1 MNRLFRNSQEAL
13 IFAFNFSSAQY
24 GISEMAR
31 LAGPMASSG
40 KGLVG
45 VDGAGQAGMI
55 MKKVDDLDRYHRA
68 CIIARYSQRFEEC
81 RCCRNASMPLQ
92 QYRESIS
99 TLADWSVQF
108 ITGLSLRQM
117 REVIIRSFYEQ
128 GVSFKTEADKL
139 NVPKSTAYDQR
150 SMIIAG
156 LKKIDSTAQAEIF
169 AKLDDMCLE

>member
-1 MNRLFRNSQEAL
+1 MNRLFQNSHEAL
-13 IFAFNFSSAQY
+13 LFAFNFSTAQY
-24 GISEMAR
+24 GVSEMAR

-55 MKKVDDLDRYHRA
+55 MRKVDALDRFHRA
-68 CIIARYSQRFEEC
+68 CIVARYSQRFEEC
-81 RCCRNASMPLQ
+81 KCCRNASMPLQ
-92 QYRESIS
+92 QYREATG
-99 TLADWSVQF
+99 TLADWSAQF
-108 ITGLSLRQM
+108 ITGLSLRQL
-117 REVIIRSFYEQ
+117 RVVIIRSFYEP
-128 GVSFKTEADKL
+128 GVSFKAEAENL

-169 AKLDDMCLE
+169 ASLDALCFA